1 MNMELRGIP
10 GLGRVVALPALCL
23 ATAALGGGLAVG
35 QVLRVPR
42 LGVAA
47 VAVGIFGL
55 YQLVRALWL
64 LSRLR
69 RTADDWL
76 RSATGRF
83 VPPAYTWRAA
93 QLCSP
98 RERRVLARTL
108 RLIARRAFD
117 RKIGPPQYLRAVREH
132 RESVQ
137 LLARTLERVQEP
149 VTAAGMLHA
158 RELISNGASP
168 LWGTTKDEALGD
180 AIATTLAILTSGAR
194 SPIATARAA

>member
-1 MNMELRGIP
+1 MELRGTP
-10 GLGRVVALPALCL
+10 RSGRILALPVICL
-23 ATAALGGGLAVG
+23 ATAALGGGLVLA

-42 LGVAA
+42 LGIAA
-47 VAVGIFGL
+47 VALGIFGL
-55 YQLVRALWL
+55 YELGRAFWL

-76 RSATGRF
+76 RSATGHF
-83 VPPAYTWRAA
+83 VPPAYAWRAA

-98 RERRVLARTL
+98 RERRVLAKTL
-108 RLIARRAFD
+108 RLIARRALE
-117 RKIGPPQYLRAVREH
+117 RPVGRSQYLRAVREH

-149 VTAAGMLHA
+149 VTAAGMLQA

-168 LWGTTKDEALGD
+168 LWGTTKDAALDD
-180 AIATTLAILTSGAR
+180 AISTTLAILTAGAR
-194 SPIATARAA
+194 WPSDSARAA